1 MKRIVRL
8 TESDLAR
15 IVKRVISEGPV
26 GDSVFDNITN
36 LIKTANIGNWWNKSA
51 ILNELRKLKSCDDY
65 NAFMMRVKKRGF
77 NTASDWIRRTLD
89 TNPEYDSTQAAYTT
103 NPLKG
108 LGTGLTDEEF
118 NAQLS
123 RLLNGFYNKCKTQK

>member
-15 IVKRVISEGPV
+15 IVRRVISEGTV

-51 ILNELRKLKSCDDY
+51 ILNELKKLKACQDY
-65 NAFMMRVKKRGF
+65 TAFTMRVKKRGF
-77 NTASDWIRRTLD
+77 DYASDWIRSTLD
-89 TNPEYDSTQAAYTT
+89 TNREYDSSQAAYIS

-118 NAQLS
+118 NSQLAQILS
-123 RLLNGFYNKCKTQK
+123 GIYNRCKSQK